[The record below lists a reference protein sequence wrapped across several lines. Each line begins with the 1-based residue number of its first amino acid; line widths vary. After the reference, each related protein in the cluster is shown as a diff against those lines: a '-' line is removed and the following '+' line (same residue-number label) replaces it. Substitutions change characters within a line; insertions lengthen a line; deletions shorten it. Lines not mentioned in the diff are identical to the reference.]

1 MNGILENI
9 YAVVVRR
16 KNGTGSIQ
24 WSTVERNAVMRA
36 TEQIASPDIESV
48 TVYEFDADD
57 LIMDA
62 LDDRVNDQSLYP
74 ASELKPLHH
83 FNAN

>member
-16 KNGTGSIQ
+16 KNGADSMQ
-24 WSTVERNAVMRA
+24 WSPVERNAVARA
-36 TEQIASPDIESV
+36 SEQIADPAVESV

-57 LIMDA
+57 LIANA
-62 LDDRVNDQSLYP
+62 LEDRFNGEYP
-74 ASELKPLHH
+74 HAPDLKPLHH

>member
-16 KNGTGSIQ
+16 KNGADSMQ
-24 WSTVERNAVMRA
+24 WSPVERNAVARA
-36 TEQIASPDIESV
+36 SEQIADPEVESV

-57 LIMDA
+57 LITNA
-62 LDDRVNDQSLYP
+62 LEDRFNGEYP
-74 ASELKPLHH
+74 NAPDLKPLHH